1 MACITKLA
9 GGFGYDCDT
18 GATGLA
24 SAIIINKE
32 DISSF
37 IVAPYNGTAGSALAM
52 TALTLA
58 ASAKAYKIDTPKRVL
73 VTSETLKVN
82 EGAPNMYT
90 HSVALT
96 VTEDQNAAF
105 VLKFQEMPNGSFV
118 VIIRGANLKNR
129 VFGLYYG
136 LSATSVERSSADN
149 GGWVS
154 LTLETP
160 EQFIGEDFLGLADE
174 LYTTLY
180 GAAVY

>member
-1 MACITKLA
+1 MACISKLA
-9 GGFGYDCDT
+9 GGFEYDCDT
-18 GATGLA
+18 GATGLV

-32 DISSF
+32 DIASF
-37 IVAPYNGTAGSALAM
+37 IVAPYAGAGTAL
-52 TALTLA
+52 ALTGLTLN

-82 EGAPNMYT
+82 EGAPNMYS

-96 VTEDQNAAF
+96 ATGDQKASF
-105 VLKFQEMPNGSFV
+105 VEKLQSLPNGSFV
-118 VIIRGANLKNR
+118 VITRGANLKNR

-160 EQFIGEDFLGLADE
+160 EQFMGEDFLGLADG
-174 LYTTLY
+174 LYTSLY
-180 GAAVY
+180 DAAVY

>member
-37 IVAPYNGTAGSALAM
+37 IVAPYSGPDTALAL
-52 TALTLA
+52 TGLTLA

-73 VTSETLKVN
+73 IISETLKVN
-82 EGAPNMYT
+82 EGAPNMYK

-96 VTEDQNAAF
+96 ATGDQNAAF
-105 VLKFQEMPNGSFV
+105 VLKLQGMPNGSYV
-118 VIIRGANLKNR
+118 VIARGANLKNR

-160 EQFIGEDFLGLADE
+160 EQFIGEDFLGLADA
-174 LYTTLY
+174 LYTSLY
-180 GAAVY
+180 DAAIY

>member
-9 GGFGYDCDT
+9 GGFEYDCDT
-18 GATGLA
+18 GATGLL

-32 DISSF
+32 DIASF
-37 IVAPYNGTAGSALAM
+37 IVAPYAGAGTALAL
-52 TALTLA
+52 TGLTLA

-73 VTSETLKVN
+73 VTSESLKVN
-82 EGAPNMYT
+82 EGAPNMFN
-90 HSVALT
+90 HSVTLT
-96 VTEDQNAAF
+96 VTGEQNGAF
-105 VLKFQEMPNGSFV
+105 ITRLQGMPNGSYV
-118 VIIRGANLKNR
+118 VLTRGANLKNR

-160 EQFIGEDFLGLADE
+160 EQFIGEDFLGLSDE
-174 LYTTLY
+174 LYTSLY

>member
-1 MACITKLA
+1 MACISKLA
-9 GGFGYDCDT
+9 GGFAYDCDT
-18 GATGLA
+18 GATGIE

-32 DISSF
+32 DIASF
-37 IVAPYNGTAGSALAM
+37 VVAPYAGAGTALAM

-58 ASAKAYKIDTPKRVL
+58 ASTKAYKIDTPKRVL
-73 VTSETLKVN
+73 VVSESLKVN

-96 VTEDQNAAF
+96 ATEDQNAAF
-105 VLKFQEMPNGSFV
+105 ILKLQGMPNGSFV
-118 VIIRGANLKNR
+118 VLTRGANLKNR
-129 VFGLYYG
+129 VYGLYYG

-160 EQFIGEDFLGLADE
+160 EQFIGEDLLGLTDE
-174 LYTTLY
+174 LYTSLY
-180 GAAVY
+180 KAAVY

>member
-1 MACITKLA
+1 MACISKLA

-18 GATGLA
+18 GATGLL

-32 DISSF
+32 DIASF
-37 IVAPYNGTAGSALAM
+37 IVAPFGGVGSALAL
-52 TALTLA
+52 TNLTLA

-73 VTSETLKVN
+73 VISESLKVN

-90 HSVALT
+90 HSVTLT
-96 VTEDQNAAF
+96 ATEEQNAASI
-105 VLKFQEMPNGSFV
+105 LKFQGMPNGSYV
-118 VIIRGANLKNR
+118 VVTRGANLKNR
-129 VFGLYYG
+129 VYGLYYG
-136 LSATSVERSSADN
+136 LSATSIEKSSADN

-174 LYTTLY
+174 LYTSLY
-180 GAAVY
+180 AAAVY

>member
-9 GGFGYDCDT
+9 GGFEYDCDT
-18 GATGLA
+18 GATGLV

-32 DISSF
+32 DIASF
-37 IVAPYNGTAGSALAM
+37 IVAPHAGAGSALAM
-52 TALTLA
+52 TGLTLA

-73 VTSETLKVN
+73 VISETLKVN
-82 EGAPNMYT
+82 EGAPNMYK

-96 VTEDQNAAF
+96 ATGDQIGSF
-105 VLKFQEMPNGSFV
+105 VGKLQSLPNGSFV
-118 VIIRGANLKNR
+118 VIARQANLKNR

-160 EQFIGEDFLGLADE
+160 EQFMGEDFLGLTDE
-174 LYTTLY
+174 LYTSLY
-180 GAAVY
+180 NAAVY